1 MTLREY
7 VSWVKYRQLRGTLS
21 TPRRLE
27 QAIARACHIVS
38 VAAGLKKD
46 SAANIG
52 FVQLDF
58 MPHEDGYA
66 ELNTETTID
75 DWVKRAIAVNEIN
88 SQVTK

>member
-7 VSWVKYRQLRGTLS
+7 VSWVRYRHLRGTLS

-27 QAIARACHIVS
+27 QAIARVCHIVS

-46 SAANIG
+46 GDANVG

-66 ELNTETTID
+66 QLNVEPTID
-75 DWVKRAIAVNEIN
+75 DWVKRAIAVKEIN
-88 SQVTK
+88 SQVNK